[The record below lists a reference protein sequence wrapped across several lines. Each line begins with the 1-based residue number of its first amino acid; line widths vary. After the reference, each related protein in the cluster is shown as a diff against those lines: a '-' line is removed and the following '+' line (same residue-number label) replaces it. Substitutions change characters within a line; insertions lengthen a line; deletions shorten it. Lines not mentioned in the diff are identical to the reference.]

1 MLYKKFFTF
10 LIIILLYQSP
20 LYSKSNSFEK
30 IDSNILSNY
39 FSGIVAFENK
49 NNSDALKFF
58 DSSKILLNEHNRYLK
73 KYISSL
79 VLENKISRAIN
90 LIKSNKEK
98 KNINFFDAYFLLF
111 IDSLKRGDF
120 NNADKFLSKAF
131 KFLASCSI
139 GLGSL

>member
-49 NNSDALKFF
+49 NSSEALNYFN
-58 DSSKILLNEHNRYLK
+58 SSKLLT
-73 KYISSL
+73 
-79 VLENKISRAIN
+79 NKHDDT
-90 LIKSNKEK
+90 E
-98 KNINFFDAYFLLF
+98 D
-111 IDSLKRGDF
+111 
-120 NNADKFLSKAF
+120 
-131 KFLASCSI
+131 
-139 GLGSL
+139 